1 MKEFHESYQ
10 DYLKAIY
17 IISKGK
23 KGGWTTNSE
32 ISNFL
37 NVKPPSVTNMLYHL
51 KEDKLIS
58 WNPRKS
64 LRLTHKGKEIA
75 INIFNNYK
83 CLFEFFIR
91 VLKLKNQKLVHKL
104 SCEIEHHMIP
114 ELSNALESL
123 ILEY

>member
-1 MKEFHESYQ
+1 MTEFHESYQ

-37 NVKPPSVTNMLYHL
+37 NVKPSSVTNMLYHL

-64 LRLTHKGKEIA
+64 LRLTQKGKEIA
-75 INIFNNYK
+75 LSVHKNYR

-91 VLKLKNQKLVHKL
+91 VLKLKNKKLVHKL
-104 SCEIEHHMIP
+104 SCKIEHHMIP